1 MMRRLALLAAPLAL
15 GLLAPGALLAQSKTG
30 SASAAPTAPDPG
42 EDQIV
47 NVRRDDPAM
56 VAAIAEARRTLPEF
70 LRMLAHPDPLVSNV
84 VFKYPLEGKEHIWV
98 DHVARDGD
106 TLTGRLANEPVLPGY
121 TYQQDVRVKLSEI
134 SDWAYRDAAGIMQGH
149 RTTRAMMERIDPAL
163 AKDIREDFRWEAEQ

>member
-1 MMRRLALLAAPLAL
+1 VSRRFAWLAAPVAL

-30 SASAAPTAPDPG
+30 AASAAPTTPDPG
-42 EDQIV
+42 EDQVV

-70 LRMLAHPDPLVSNV
+70 LRMLATPDPLISNV
-84 VFKYPLEGKEHIWV
+84 VFKYPLDGKEHIWV

-106 TLTGRLANEPVLPGY
+106 YLTGRLANEPVLAGY
-121 TYQQDVRVKLSEI
+121 AYQQDVRVKLSDV

-149 RTTRAMMERIDPAL
+149 RTTRAMLGRIDPAL
-163 AKDIREDFRWEAEQ
+163 AKDILADFRWEADK